1 MYYKIHCM
9 AKDFLGKPEI
19 LCGTPAANYF
29 AVHDQD
35 VTCRRCKNSMGI
47 IHKIPKNKIISCIEC
62 GEKHI
67 HKTCCSKFTQ
77 D

>member
-9 AKDFLGKPEI
+9 SKNFLGQPEI
-19 LCGTPAANYF
+19 LCGTSAANYF

-35 VTCRRCKNSMGI
+35 VTCRRCRNSMGI
-47 IHKIPKNKIISCIEC
+47 VHKILEVKIAPCPEC
-62 GEKHI
+62 GEKHV
-67 HKTCCSKFTQ
+67 HKTCCNKFTQ